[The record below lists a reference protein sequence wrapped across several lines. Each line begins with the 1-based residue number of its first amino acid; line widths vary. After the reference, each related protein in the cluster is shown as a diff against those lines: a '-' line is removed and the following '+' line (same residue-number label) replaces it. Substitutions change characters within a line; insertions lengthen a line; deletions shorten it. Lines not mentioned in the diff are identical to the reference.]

1 MADRDSAIVT
11 PELTSVDPA
20 VTETDVRKRWP
31 RPLVIALRI
40 VGGFLFAIFLV
51 WAILYITKGRF
62 LKGTFERVATGATGR
77 EVAVAGD
84 FQLYFDPLDLKFVAQ
99 KMTIANPEWAS
110 KPHLFAADSIHT
122 RIAPLSLIF
131 GRYHARFLDLQNG
144 AIDLEWNAARANT
157 WTFGDGEGEPVEFP
171 TIDRATL
178 TGTTLRYRDPRL
190 QLLADLKFETVRSTG
205 TRIGDSVRFS
215 GGGVARKT
223 PFTVTGAL
231 LSPNETAGRG
241 KNELEL
247 QARAAGNDIT
257 MAGTL
262 PSLADIENVPFKTS
276 ARGANLASLLNII
289 GVVLPDTRTYRATA
303 TMVKSGDLY
312 TFTGLQGRF
321 GNSDLSGKFAADG
334 RGERLLMTADLTTK
348 SLDIVDAAPF
358 IGFNPDIVAS
368 RGAMAAAAAT
378 GAGPARLLPDAR
390 FPVESMQPFDA
401 KAKWRIAT
409 VRSRSVPI
417 SSVDVT
423 VDLDRGRL
431 ALSPF
436 TFSMARGNVASDLI
450 FDTRQR
456 PSAVS
461 YDVRLAPTPLGTLL
475 AGWGVE
481 ESGTTGTVHG
491 RIQLKGRGDT
501 LHDSLANSGGRIAF
515 ILPQG
520 SFWTRNVQLAE
531 LDIGTFAQ
539 KMFEGKLKEPVR
551 INCGLVAFT
560 VRRGIA
566 AADPILIDTEKS
578 VMLGRG
584 GFSFRNETLDMAF
597 RADSKK
603 FSVFAGQS
611 PVGINGTFANPGYT
625 VISDQLLARAGAG
638 LGLAIVATPLAG
650 VLAFVDVGDAKAADC
665 GPVLSGA
672 SAKGQRTTKGEP
684 RDDVGKGTTAT
695 SEDGSRSK
703 GERKEQRKKFLGIF

>member
-1 MADRDSAIVT
+1 MADASHPIVT
-11 PELTSVDPA
+11 PDVAAADPA
-20 VTETDVRKRWP
+20 ERPGWRERMP
-31 RPLVIALRI
+31 RPAVIALRV
-40 VGGFLFAIFLV
+40 VGGVLLAIFLI

-62 LKGTFERVATGATGR
+62 LKGTFERVASSGTGR
-77 EVAVAGD
+77 AVAVAGD
-84 FQLYFDPLDLKFVAQ
+84 FQLYFDPFDLKFVAQ
-99 KMTIANPEWAS
+99 KMTVANPAWAS
-110 KPHLFAADSIHT
+110 RPNLFAADSIHT

-144 AIDLEWNAARANT
+144 AVDLEWNADRANT

-178 TGTTLRYRDPRL
+178 AGTALRYRDPRM

-215 GGGVARKT
+215 GNGVARKT
-223 PFTVTGAL
+223 PFTVKGAL
-231 LSPNETAGRG
+231 LSPNETVGRG
-241 KNELEL
+241 RNQLTL

-257 MAGTL
+257 VDGTL
-262 PSLADIENVPFKTS
+262 PSLADIENVPLQTS
-276 ARGANLASLLNII
+276 ARGANLASLLAII
-289 GVVLPDTRTYRATA
+289 GVVLPDTRTYRASA
-303 TMVKSGDLY
+303 TLVKSGDLY
-312 TFTGLQGRF
+312 SFTGLKGRF

-334 RGERLLMTADLTTK
+334 RGKRLLMTADLATR

-358 IGFNPDIVAS
+358 IGYNPDIVAS

-378 GAGPARLLPDAR
+378 GAGRARLLPDAR
-390 FPVESMQPFDA
+390 FPVESMQAFDA
-401 KAKWRIAT
+401 KVNWRIAT
-409 VRSRSVPI
+409 VKSRSVPI
-417 SSVDVT
+417 SDVAVA
-423 VDLDRGRL
+423 VDLDRGQL

-436 TFSMARGNVASDLI
+436 TFAMARGNVASDLI

-456 PSAVS
+456 PTATS
-461 YDVRLAPTPLGTLL
+461 YDVRLATTPLGRLL

-481 ESGTTGTVHG
+481 ESGTTGAVRG
-491 RIQLKGRGDT
+491 RIELKGRGDT
-501 LHDSLANSGGRIAF
+501 LHDSLASSGGRIAF
-515 ILPQG
+515 ILPRG

-531 LDIGTFAQ
+531 LDIGTFVQ
-539 KMFEGKLKEPVR
+539 KMFEGKLKEPVQ

-566 AADPILIDTEKS
+566 AADPILIDTQKS

-584 GFSFRNETLDMAF
+584 GFSFRNETLDLAF

-611 PVGINGTFANPGYT
+611 PVGINGTFASPRYD
-625 VISDQLLARAGAG
+625 VISSELLARAGGG
-638 LGLAIVATPLAG
+638 LGLAAAATPLAG
-650 VLAFVDVGDAKAADC
+650 LLAFVDIGDAKSADC

-672 SAKGQRTTKGEP
+672 SAKAQRTTKGKP
-684 RDDVGKGTTAT
+684 RDDVGKGTTAK